1 MKESW
6 EKLLDYFNRTAP
18 VRPLCLYRVFLGLL
32 LFWETVTFLPH
43 TEELFSNEGLHAG
56 YLEHLAPAPAI
67 AKWLC
72 LTMMAGAFLLV
83 IGLLVK
89 PALLVTSVIW
99 FYFYSID
106 QILEKSASSLMYM
119 VLFLLL
125 LLPCGRFYSVDAWLL
140 SRWKPGRK
148 APKESMPG
156 LMFRLLQI
164 LFLQAYLF
172 SGLHKLLE
180 VTWRNG
186 SALADSWSGDYS
198 TNLALWLAGWMPLI
212 GYKIM
217 ALGSIGFELL
227 APWGLNSHRWL
238 GWFVLA
244 GIAFHMGIQLTLNV
258 GALGYH
264 YMLAIIFLFAIPG
277 GLIYPEY
284 FLKKPA
290 EVEA

>member
-1 MKESW
+1 MREQW
-6 EKLLDYFNRTAP
+6 GKLLVYFDRP
-18 VRPLCLYRVFLGLL
+18 VPARPLCLFRVFLGLL
-32 LFWETVTFLPH
+32 LFWETATLLPH
-43 TEELFSNEGLHAG
+43 SEELFSSEGLHSG
-56 YLEHLAPAPAI
+56 YLELLAPPPAT

-72 LTMMAGAFLLV
+72 LTIMAGACLLV

-99 FYFYSID
+99 FYLFSID
-106 QILEKSASSLMYM
+106 QISEKSASTLMYM
-119 VLFLLL
+119 VLLLL
-125 LLPCGRFYSVDAWLL
+125 LFLPCGRFYSIDAWLL
-140 SRWKPGRK
+140 ARWKPEHK
-148 APKESMPG
+148 TPKESMPG

-164 LFLQAYLF
+164 LYLQAYFF
-172 SGLHKLLE
+172 SGFNKLLE

-217 ALGSIGFELL
+217 SLGVIGFELL

-238 GWFVLA
+238 SWFFLA
-244 GIAFHMGIQLTLNV
+244 GLAIHMGIQLTLNI

-264 YMLAIIFLFAIPG
+264 FMLAIVFLFAIPG
-277 GLIYPEY
+277 GLIYPEH
-284 FLKKPA
+284 FLKKSN
-290 EVEA
+290 